1 MDLLDKIFLGWRLPL
16 KIYTATMVYRPLPP
30 FIMDSRQIQSGRR
43 DASAQPISSADSGER
58 SVAQRGGHGRQP
70 GLSSGRFVVADAAIY
85 CVQGWI
91 LDIYPINQQDE
102 CFGGSIVLHM
112 HRISLGIVEFEWKG
126 VEVVEQ

>member
-1 MDLLDKIFLGWRLPL
+1 MDGRHL
-16 KIYTATMVYRPLPP
+16 
-30 FIMDSRQIQSGRR
+30 QSGRR

-58 SVAQRGGHGRQP
+58 SVAQRGGRGRQP

-102 CFGGSIVLHM
+102 CFGGSIVPYM
-112 HRISLGIVEFEWKG
+112 HRISLDIVGFERKG
-126 VEVVEQ
+126 KEVA